1 MIFPLTAGFG
11 ANFGRCFSKRSPPQA
26 VKEAGIF
33 NPDSIQTLIN
43 GHMDRTLNVGYHLWG
58 LMTLHLW
65 LKKWNV
71 DTCLPVEQEA
81 CPAAHAYAS

>member
-1 MIFPLTAGFG
+1 
-11 ANFGRCFSKRSPPQA
+11 

-33 NPDSIQTLIN
+33 NPKSVQLLID

-65 LKKWNV
+65 LKRWKV
-71 DTCLPVEQEA
+71 DTCPPAEQEA
-81 CPAAHAYAS
+81 YPVVHAYAS